1 MAMCPQGVEIRQ
13 FKNGPAIRIDFRWQ
27 GVRCRETLPI
37 AVSEPGIRYAAN
49 LRTSILSAIEQEDL

>member
-1 MAMCPQGVEIRQ
+1 MCKPVEALMAMCPQGVEIRQ

-37 AVSEPGIRYAAN
+37 AVSESGAYFTA
-49 LRTSILSAIEQEDL
+49 S